1 MKQRYFFGLVVL
13 MSLSLLGIIFVQG
26 YWIKRSIDIK
36 EEQFGATVSDVLL
49 KVSEKISNREIVSY
63 YNQFANLQDSVGT
76 PKDIRFK
83 NIIFLDQDLESNE
96 TYLYSHKILEKG
108 YNSLSS
114 SFFDNGLGL
123 DSTLIR
129 NYTSEKT
136 KITFKED
143 FGVDGKNY
151 TITPIEQVTENGRL
165 SAVDRAMFE
174 ELFKEHA
181 GLVPIH
187 KRVSKH
193 ELELNLNRA
202 FAERGYNLEYQ
213 YGIYSKDL
221 PTRIQS
227 ANFKYDPK
235 STYKVPMFADS
246 DGRSDFTLHLSFPDK
261 NAFILESILGMSI
274 LSILFSTIIIV
285 VFISAVHQWLK
296 QKKISE
302 IKSDFIN
309 NMTHE
314 FKTPIATINL
324 AVGALQ
330 NPKIAEDRERML
342 KYAQMIGDENKRM
355 HAQVE
360 NVLQISRLDKNELDL
375 RKDPIDMHEVIE
387 DAIAHVSL
395 IVEDRKGIINRH
407 LEADNAEIIGSDM
420 HLTNVI
426 VNILE
431 NAVKYSPE
439 SPVIDVYTKVKQNKI
454 VISIKDCGAG
464 MSKNVLKHVF
474 DKFYREPTGDIHNIK
489 GHGLGLAY
497 VKKIVELH
505 QGIVFAESEKEKGS
519 TFHIELPLKQE

>member
-1 MKQRYFFGLVVL
+1 MNRKFFLAVVIL
-13 MSLSLLGIIFVQG
+13 MSFSLLGIIIVQG

-36 EEQFGATVSDVLL
+36 EEQFSSTVSDVLL
-49 KVSEKISNREIVSY
+49 KVSEKISNREILSY

-108 YNSLSS
+108 YNSLSP
-114 SFFDNGLGL
+114 SFFDEGLGL
-123 DSTLIR
+123 DTTFLK
-129 NYTSEKT
+129 NYSSERT
-136 KITFKED
+136 KITFKEN
-143 FGVDGKNY
+143 FGVDGKNF
-151 TITPIEQVTENGRL
+151 TIIPLEQVTEKGRL

-202 FAERGYNLEYQ
+202 FNERGYNLEYE

-227 ANFKYDPK
+227 ANFKYDPQ
-235 STYKVPMFADS
+235 STYKAPMFADS
-246 DGRSDFTLHLSFPDK
+246 EGRSDFTLHLSFPNK
-261 NAFILESILGMSI
+261 NAFLIQSILGMST
-274 LSILFSTIIIV
+274 LSILFTAIILI

-302 IKSDFIN
+302 IKTDFIN

-324 AVGALQ
+324 AVGAIK
-330 NPKIAEDRERML
+330 NPKIASDQERLM
-342 KYAQMIGDENKRM
+342 KYAEMIGDENKRM

-360 NVLQISRLDKNELDL
+360 NVLQISKLDKNELDL
-375 RKDPIDMHEVIE
+375 RKELIDIHEVIE

-395 IVEDRKGIINRH
+395 IVEDRKGIINKH
-407 LEADNAEIIGSDM
+407 LEADNADVYGSDM

-426 VNILE
+426 VNVLE

-439 SPVIDVYTKVKQNKI
+439 SPVIDIYTKIKHNKI
-454 VISIKDCGAG
+454 LISIKDCGAG
-464 MSKNVLKHVF
+464 MNKQVLKHVF
-474 DKFYREPTGDIHNIK
+474 EKFYREPTGDIHNIK

-505 QGIVFAESEKEKGS
+505 QGIVYAESEKDKGS
-519 TFHIELPLKQE
+519 TFHIELPLKQ